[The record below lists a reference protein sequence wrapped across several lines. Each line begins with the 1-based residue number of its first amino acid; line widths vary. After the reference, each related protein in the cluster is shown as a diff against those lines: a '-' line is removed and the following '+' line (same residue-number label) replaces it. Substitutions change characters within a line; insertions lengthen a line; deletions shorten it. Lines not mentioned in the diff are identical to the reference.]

1 MNLLYRKEDNSMKK
15 LIALLVVV
23 FAVFVL
29 VACAPA
35 NSDKA
40 KAKMEKAGYTVTWS
54 ANKEVGEKGE
64 VGYLTATKGSSL
76 GGLIDGVLN
85 GDMLV
90 AALYDSASNAKK
102 AFNEAKDAEG
112 KVPEN
117 AEVVGKWVIY
127 GSAEAVKAFKK

>member
-1 MNLLYRKEDNSMKK
+1 MRKVLGV
-15 LIALLVVV
+15 LILAVCALL
-23 FAVFVL
+23 L

-35 NSDKA
+35 DSDKA

-127 GSAEAVKAFKK
+127 GTDGAIKTFKK